1 VRGYAE
7 GDIVEIDGEDV
18 AQEPIEA
25 PQQSPS
31 GTPSRMMALQSMM
44 QQYYPADGG
53 YAKELASAREKAN
66 AETEAFNQMLT
77 KTINSP
83 ESANDSKAELYFR
96 LASAFLSP
104 TKTKQGF
111 IENLGMA
118 GGAAADWKKGQRENS
133 MEKAKLRLEAQKYK
147 MAGAKEDLTTM
158 RTLQQE
164 NMKDK
169 RAIMLKLMEEYIA
182 SGKPQSAAGKAA
194 LDMGLKPGTPEYQAE
209 VQRITDMNI
218 QLKAAQIGTA
228 YARTTEI
235 GDKAVRLSATELKLK
250 NESED
255 KLTAFGDALSAIKE
269 AYSLNPQTF
278 GGTLG
283 DKAWRVGAENLDP
296 KNPQVIATRRVENLL
311 AEQALTKLRATFGG
325 NPTEGERGILMDL
338 QGIGSKSK
346 EERAQ
351 IMMRTYRVLKQRE
364 EIERKRFNDLTSGKY
379 RLIEEGVP
387 TDAQ

>member
-1 VRGYAE
+1 VSTPSMNSYLGADKPVAPTAFSETAPTALSGRVTQDQINAYNSARDAYNASVGTYNTSIDEYNTALDKYGLNQAQYDLYANEYNKRMQSPVNIYAQQQFGYKGDPALPTDVLLAPTYAQGGAVRGYAE

-25 PQQSPS
+25 PQQSLS
-31 GTPSRMMALQSMM
+31 GNPNRMMALQSMM

-53 YAKELASAREKAN
+53 YAKELAAAREKAS

-111 IENLGMA
+111 MENLGMA
-118 GGAAADWKKGQRENS
+118 GGAAADWKKGQRESS

-164 NMKDK
+164 TMKDK

-182 SGKPQSAAGKAA
+182 SGKPQSAAGREAR
-194 LDMGLKPGTPEYQAE
+194 DMGLKAGTPEFQAE
-209 VQRITDMNI
+209 VRRIANLKI
-218 QLKAAQIGTA
+218 QLKAAQI
-228 YARTTEI
+228 
-235 GDKAVRLSATELKLK
+235 SAT
-250 NESED
+250 
-255 KLTAFGDALSAIKE
+255 
-269 AYSLNPQTF
+269 
-278 GGTLG
+278 
-283 DKAWRVGAENLDP
+283 KA
-296 KNPQVIATRRVENLL
+296 K
-311 AEQALTKLRATFGG
+311 
-325 NPTEGERGILMDL
+325 GER
-338 QGIGSKSK
+338 
-346 EERAQ
+346 A
-351 IMMRTYRVLKQRE
+351 
-364 EIERKRFNDLTSGKY
+364 
-379 RLIEEGVP
+379 
-387 TDAQ
+387 